1 LWTDATRWL
10 DDVALPVTA
19 ASATR
24 VLLAGSMPPDDRIHQ
39 AVDAAGASVI
49 AESHAL
55 ASVRRVIEID
65 VDSGSEPVE
74 RSLARYLRCA
84 SVAPRAFF
92 SRAAWIVERAT
103 AVRASAVVIW
113 LTREDEAHAWTAPA
127 EQRAL
132 EAAGV
137 PTLLLP
143 AARWQA
149 DDGALERIDEFCRR
163 CADASA

>member
-1 LWTDATRWL
+1 
-10 DDVALPVTA
+10 
-19 ASATR
+19 
-24 VLLAGSMPPDDRIHQ
+24 MPPDDRIHQ

-55 ASVRRVIEID
+55 ASVRRVVEID

-113 LTREDEAHAWTAPA
+113 LTREDEALTWTAPS

-132 EAAGV
+132 QAAGF
-137 PTLLLP
+137 PTLMLP
-143 AARWQA
+143 AGHWQA
-149 DDGALERIDEFCRR
+149 DDGAVERIAEFCTECTR
-163 CADASA
+163 ASA